1 MNDGKT
7 LVVNFF
13 AGSGAGKSTLTSG
26 VFSELKWN
34 GINTE
39 IAPEFAKDLV
49 WEKRFDT
56 FKDQI
61 YIFGKQ
67 YHRIN
72 RLNGQ
77 VEVILTD
84 SPLLISYMY
93 APDTYPPSFFN
104 LVIDMHNTFDNL
116 NYYVV
121 RKKDYNPI
129 GRLQNEEEAIELD
142 RKMKAVL
149 DYYAKVEYTEII
161 GEKASVPIITEQIL
175 KRIGKI

>member
-1 MNDGKT
+1 MEKT
-7 LVVNFF
+7 IVVNFF
-13 AGSGAGKSTLTSG
+13 AGSGAGKSTLTSA
-26 VFSELKWN
+26 VFAELKWN
-34 GINTE
+34 GVNAE
-39 IAPEFAKDLV
+39 IASEFAKDLV

-56 FKDQI
+56 FNDQI

-93 APDTYPPSFFN
+93 APPHYPQSFFN
-104 LVIDMHNTFDNL
+104 LVIDMHHTFDNL
-116 NYYVV
+116 NYYII

-129 GRLQNEEEAIELD
+129 GRLQNVEEAIELD
-142 RKMKAVL
+142 RKMKAIL
-149 DYYAKVEYTEII
+149 DYDAKIEYVEVVGVQE
-161 GEKASVPIITEQIL
+161 SVPIITREIL
-175 KRIGKI
+175 QKLGRI